1 MGTTR
6 SVKSKRRKVLWIIFG
21 LVATLVIVGAGGLLL
36 FSNSIVGPAPASL
49 QLLPLSP
56 ATQNASEASLDGTW
70 IASNGSVAG
79 FRVPESFLIQHGT
92 IVGRTSAVT
101 GSLLISHQEISAAS
115 FQIDLSK
122 ITVPVGGKPNASFF
136 QLLETSKYPDATI
149 TLARPIVFS
158 AIPTNG
164 QTLSSQ
170 ATALLTMR
178 GVTHPVTLTIKARS
192 NGSVLEATGSASVL
206 VSEWGIQSPFA
217 VQNDALIEFLVMLHR
232 G

>member
-1 MGTTR
+1 MMATTR
-6 SVKSKRRKVLWIIFG
+6 KVQSKKRILMWIIIG
-21 LVATLVIVGAGGLLL
+21 LVTALIIVGAGLLL
-36 FSNSIVGPAPASL
+36 VVHSIIGPAPAPL

-56 ATQNASEASLDGTW
+56 APQHVSEASLEGTW
-70 IASNGSVAG
+70 IASHGSVAG
-79 FRVPESFLIQHGT
+79 FRIPESFLIQRGT

-101 GSLLISHQEISAAS
+101 GSLLIAHQEISSAS
-115 FQIDLSK
+115 FQVDLSK

-136 QLLETSKYPDATI
+136 QLLETSQYPHATL

-164 QTLSSQ
+164 QTISSQ
-170 ATALLTMR
+170 ATARLSMR
-178 GVTHPVTLTIKARS
+178 GVTHPVTLTLKACS
-192 NGSVLEATGSASVL
+192 NGSVLEAVGSASVL

-217 VQNDALIEFLVMLHR
+217 VQHDALIEFLVVLHR

>member
-1 MGTTR
+1 MMATTQK
-6 SVKSKRRKVLWIIFG
+6 VKPKRRRGMWIIIG
-21 LVATLVIVGAGGLLL
+21 IVGILVIVGVGLLL
-36 FSNSIVGPAPASL
+36 VANALVGPAPAPL

-56 ATQNASEASLDGTW
+56 ATQSASADSLDGTW
-70 IASNGSVAG
+70 ITGDSSIAG
-79 FRVPESFLIQHGT
+79 FRVPESFLIQSST

-101 GSLLISHQEISAAS
+101 GSLLISHQEISSAS
-115 FQIDLSK
+115 FQVDLSK

-136 QLLETSKYPDATI
+136 QILETSKYPNAML

-164 QTLSSQ
+164 QIISSQ
-170 ATALLTMR
+170 AAALLTMR

-192 NGSVLEATGSASVL
+192 NGSVLEAAGSASVF